1 MTKKSYFR
9 ILSGFQGY
17 ALVRRA
23 FATGIRIEHK
33 KNQKK
38 MKKVEKTSNVASN
51 VAIDSGHVR
60 VGFVIERATFVD
72 CPRPCCWPRFWPRS
86 SQCGHVLAT
95 LRPRSTWPEHGPQ
108 HGRALWSRCNVA
120 NELTFPVMFRPR
132 SWPRS
137 GHVRGHSRPCSWP
150 RSNMISEVFL
160 GVF

>member
-1 MTKKSYFR
+1 MR
-9 ILSGFQGY
+9 IVSGFQEC

-23 FATGIRIEHK
+23 FATGIRIEHQ

-38 MKKVEKTSNVASN
+38 IKFFEKTLNVASN
-51 VAIDSGHVR
+51 VASDSGHVR

-108 HGRALWSRCNVA
+108 HGRALWPRYNVA
-120 NELTFPVMFRPR
+120 REFTFR
-132 SWPRS
+132 SCS
-137 GHVRGHSRPCSWP
+137 GHVRGHVPATFVAIPGHVRGH
-150 RSNMISEVFL
+150 VQT
-160 GVF
+160 